1 MSLEYIQEVEV
12 EKFNPYHDRRGRFTT
27 AGNAAS
33 FTIRTKGGA
42 YQRNLTSRAIE
53 REKKRMN
60 TPVMTEQEF
69 LVSRGVGDPLTDWI
83 NDKTV
88 IPRGLTARQQKVHDE
103 NGRKEAEKLYNARQA
118 ARKEYKEKVKNGE
131 LRDKS
136 QMQQTVER
144 AIYGHED
151 LAATHAARRM
161 LEKRYGLDWKK
172 LKAQAEKESSTKKSV
187 FDGEYIDEPASFD
200 ILKSDDDKH
209 LVFGWASIIQT
220 ADGETVE
227 DIQKDIIEPEDL
239 EDAAYEY
246 VLNFRDTG
254 EEHLAGYRKKGKL
267 IESCVFTEEKQR
279 AMGLAP
285 GSLPVGWWI
294 GFHIED
300 EDAWRRIKDGTY
312 RMFSIEGKAER
323 VPVEKKAPTG
333 CGVIVL
339 NDDGEVLTG
348 KRTKENVIGGPGGHI
363 EEGETPE
370 EAAIRETYEEFGIVC
385 RDLQSLGVLDGGEKY
400 GDSAIFLCENYSG
413 RVKTDPKEMTE
424 PQWLSIE
431 DLEDKY
437 LFLPFAQSI
446 DLYRESNVEKFNP
459 YHDDRGR
466 FTHAGGAGSV
476 TYKPGKSKAHD
487 NALERER
494 IKENFYYGKTRNE
507 VLRSLNDIKGVV
519 GELSYEAPKGIDHK
533 TWQAR
538 ADAYFSRAKEAETM
552 LAYMDK
558 YGVNN
563 AATGRPKLNPNFKEP
578 AKEPAKPKD
587 NRPKSAFDL
596 EWERKEAETL
606 QQVENMMN
614 EYKPKAKPK
623 PKHEQMGLFGDIGKS
638 IGNYDTIVEI
648 EKFNPYHDSLGRF
661 TTASGAK
668 SFTIRTR
675 GGAYQQNLT
684 NRAIEREKKRTA
696 NNGFKSKITGTSH
709 NMPKLDNKYAEE
721 DRLKALDR
729 LEKQFA
735 RNYKKPN
742 KEKFDEKMKEYLAE
756 TDAKEWDM
764 RANGPMMEVL
774 PRFLKAVSPEKRKKR
789 QEEIKA
795 KLAIDEKTRKERS
808 NKLRAHTRAAQQG
821 TENHRKWLEYDM
833 YLRDKYTDKN
843 NPLDG
848 GRMYQQR
855 ATKEELAK
863 LDKLYDAIVTQDKSG
878 RWRVAKSDGEFW
890 DEEEF
895 IIEIDSRVNKSSP
908 FDLIEDVCKFNEWH
922 DPKTGRFTNKPGGIG
937 NSTRSYGKT
946 DLKDAVEENERAS
959 ASGSKF
965 RNSLHGHVDKNGR
978 LTPEREAVHKKIID
992 DILAGKEPVKG
1003 QATMTMLGGGPASG
1017 KSSVMSADTSK
1028 DKHAITVDPDYIKT
1042 KLPGY
1047 KELSK
1052 KSSDAAN
1059 IFHEESSAL
1068 AKRLASVAY
1077 NENFNVIYDGTGD
1090 GSNNSVR
1097 KKIKAARERGYAV
1110 NAVYV
1115 SVDTETAVARN
1126 KKRYEDA
1133 VAKGENP
1140 RLVPEDTVRN
1150 IHRNCTDISVSM
1162 APEFDHIEIWDNNGA
1177 RGQQKLIAEG
1187 GSGKGL
1193 VAKDKE
1199 KFDNYL
1205 SKGNQGKDGFTTLPD
1220 GQVIPVSD

>member
-1 MSLEYIQEVEV
+1 MFEYIEEIDI

-42 YQRNLTSRAIE
+42 YQQNLTSRAIE

-209 LVFGWASIIQT
+209 LVFGWASIAQT
-220 ADGETVE
+220 ADGEMIE

-424 PQWLSIE
+424 TQWLSIE

-563 AATGRPKLNPNFKEP
+563 AATDRPKLNPNFKEP

-890 DEEEF
+890 DDEWEYTGNNREF
-895 IIEIDSRVNKSSP
+895 KKSVSQNAGVDCIIE
-908 FDLIEDVCKFNEWH
+908 LYKFNPYH
-922 DPKTGRFTNKPGGIG
+922 DERGRFATSNSHSFFTIHTKDPG
-937 NSTRSYGKT
+937 KQ
-946 DLKDAVEENERAS
+946 
-959 ASGSKF
+959 
-965 RNSLHGHVDKNGR
+965 HW
-978 LTPEREAVHKKIID
+978 
-992 DILAGKEPVKG
+992 
-1003 QATMTMLGGGPASG
+1003 
-1017 KSSVMSADTSK
+1017 AD
-1028 DKHAITVDPDYIKT
+1028 
-1042 KLPGY
+1042 
-1047 KELSK
+1047 
-1052 KSSDAAN
+1052 
-1059 IFHEESSAL
+1059 F
-1068 AKRLASVAY
+1068 
-1077 NENFNVIYDGTGD
+1077 
-1090 GSNNSVR
+1090 
-1097 KKIKAARERGYAV
+1097 
-1110 NAVYV
+1110 
-1115 SVDTETAVARN
+1115 AVARE
-1126 KKRYEDA
+1126 KERYKEKQDA
-1133 VAKGENP
+1133 
-1140 RLVPEDTVRN
+1140 L
-1150 IHRNCTDISVSM
+1150 
-1162 APEFDHIEIWDNNGA
+1162 
-1177 RGQQKLIAEG
+1177 
-1187 GSGKGL
+1187 
-1193 VAKDKE
+1193 DKE
-1199 KFDNYL
+1199 KRTQERKKKKQKQETTNTVNNKSDFKPAKTKKEAVEYAKNNLGFQKVSYGTKLDVDTINSINKVITEIQAKYPEVKGAVQSL
-1205 SKGNQGKDGFTTLPD
+1205 CTTRSNVYAAVRTEKSGNMELQIGVNVYGKGVEHVRKMYEREVSLGRSPKNTTFESILWHEYGHVLAVISTKKKPGENNPGGNFNGDIDKQIDFIIKRRAKTTEKIGVSNVSKKYGITNSQLAEKISEYAKTNTGETFAEAFGEVNGSPTPRKEA
-1220 GQVIPVSD
+1220 VSLVKESGWYR

>member
-42 YQRNLTSRAIE
+42 YQRNLTNRAIE

-60 TPVMTEQEF
+60 TPAMTEQNF
-69 LVSRGVGDPLTDWI
+69 LDSRGVGDPLTDWI

-136 QMQQTVER
+136 QMQRTIER

-209 LVFGWASIIQT
+209 LVFGWASIAQT
-220 ADGETVE
+220 ADGEMVE

-323 VPVEKKAPTG
+323 VPVEKS
-333 CGVIVL
+333 
-339 NDDGEVLTG
+339 DD
-348 KRTKENVIGGPGGHI
+348 
-363 EEGETPE
+363 
-370 EAAIRETYEEFGIVC
+370 
-385 RDLQSLGVLDGGEKY
+385 D
-400 GDSAIFLCENYSG
+400 
-413 RVKTDPKEMTE
+413 
-424 PQWLSIE
+424 
-431 DLEDKY
+431 
-437 LFLPFAQSI
+437 
-446 DLYRESNVEKFNP
+446 VEKFNP

-563 AATGRPKLNPNFKEP
+563 AATDRPKLNPNFKEP

-587 NRPKSAFDL
+587 DRPKSTFDL

-1017 KSSVMSADTSK
+1017 KSSVMSADTSN

-1150 IHRNCTDISVSM
+1150 IHRNCTDISVSL
-1162 APEFDHIEIWDNNGA
+1162 APEFDRIEIWDNNGA

-1205 SKGNQGKDGFTTLPD
+1205 SKGNRGKDGFTTLPD